1 MSPLHSAPDLCSSTA
16 AISFASLVTR
26 RASALRRTTPMSVSR
41 YLNGCCICFFMI
53 QCGADVNQSQRSRA
67 NAVHLA
73 IACLACQS
81 GKSKFG
87 INCTAFGPAA
97 ATLRMY
103 FASNSSSLKN
113 LSLSVALLNI
123 HVIYSLADVST
134 LRLLAQR
141 GYQHNAL
148 QSHEFYKIA
157 CCSHQMTD
165 DV

>member
-1 MSPLHSAPDLCSSTA
+1 
-16 AISFASLVTR
+16 
-26 RASALRRTTPMSVSR
+26 
-41 YLNGCCICFFMI
+41 MI

-67 NAVHLA
+67 TAEHIV
-73 IACLACQS
+73 IACLTCQ
-81 GKSKFG
+81 GLDNDVG
-87 INCTAFGPAA
+87 CAFFDAA
-97 ATLRMY
+97 IAVSRMY
-103 FASNSSSLKN
+103 FASNSTSLKN

-148 QSHEFYKIA
+148 QSYEFYKIA